1 MNNFKI
7 IISNRLD
14 PYQAYIQITSCKINS
29 KLKTAKTLIKIN
41 NKKPSNQGLK
51 ILVLKMKWK
60 IMI

>member
-14 PYQAYIQITSCKINS
+14 TYQAYIQITSYKINS